1 MIFKWK
7 FLKIKEK
14 PLLKEAGRLSKQGS
28 RKYKRPQREGRPAVS
43 QRGAAGDEPEGD
55 QQEKNLRGV
64 VGEEPEEQSDLTLN
78 H

>member
-1 MIFKWK
+1 MS
-7 FLKIKEK
+7 LREE
-14 PLLKEAGRLSKQGS
+14 PEDEPEGVGR
-28 RKYKRPQREGRPAVS
+28 
-43 QRGAAGDEPEGD
+43 RGAAGDEPEGD

>member
-1 MIFKWK
+1 MS
-7 FLKIKEK
+7 LREE
-14 PLLKEAGRLSKQGS
+14 PEDEPAGVGS
-28 RKYKRPQREGRPAVS
+28 
-43 QRGAAGDEPEGD
+43 RGAAGDEPEGD

>member
-1 MIFKWK
+1 MS
-7 FLKIKEK
+7 LREE
-14 PLLKEAGRLSKQGS
+14 PEDEPQGVGS
-28 RKYKRPQREGRPAVS
+28 
-43 QRGAAGDEPEGD
+43 RGAAGDEPEGD